1 MRTNYERISRRMT
14 ELNPGGEKMGG
25 ADSIGV
31 RAKGEEWRRD
41 PKPSGKVLEFIHAR
55 RSGKIGPFPKS
66 FRRETKQK
74 DELPTAVRELE
85 TTEEAQR
92 VKAVS
97 STIYCSEQA
106 GEYHQ
111 GLGDVKDITIKGL
124 EIIKKADRVYL
135 EAYTSI
141 LCVGKDVLE
150 QFYECPVILADRDL
164 VEQGSDEILRDALTK
179 DIAFLVVGDPFGA
192 TTHTDLVLR
201 AQEAGIPCQVV
212 HNASIMNA
220 IGCCGLQL
228 YSFGETVSIP
238 YWTDTWQPDSFYD
251 KIASNRSRGLH
262 TLCLLDIRV
271 KEPTA
276 ESLTKK
282 KKEYQAPCYM
292 SVNVFATEKTLCVGV
307 ARVGSPSQKIV
318 ACSLEEMRTTDLGS
332 PLHSLVIVGRLQP
345 LELEYLV
352 QFAASKEA
360 LEQLTA
366 SDPILIQVLV

>member
-1 MRTNYERISRRMT
+1 MLFI
-14 ELNPGGEKMGG
+14 
-25 ADSIGV
+25 IG
-31 RAKGEEWRRD
+31 
-41 PKPSGKVLEFIHAR
+41 L
-55 RSGKIGPFPKS
+55 
-66 FRRETKQK
+66 
-74 DELPTAVRELE
+74 
-85 TTEEAQR
+85 
-92 VKAVS
+92 
-97 STIYCSEQA
+97 
-106 GEYHQ
+106 

-201 AQEAGIPCQVV
+201 AQEAGIPFQVV

-238 YWTDTWQPDSFYD
+238 YWTDTWQPESFYD

-271 KEPTA
+271 KEPTI

-282 KKEYQAPCYM
+282 KKEYQAPCYI
-292 SVNVFATEKTLCVGV
+292 SLPNILEHSKVKRFHPSLDVIASEKTLCVGV

-318 ACSLEEMRTTDLGS
+318 ACSLEEMRSTDLGS
-332 PLHSLVIVGRLQP
+332 PLHSLVIAGRLQP

-360 LEQLTA
+360 LEKLSA
-366 SDPILIQVLV
+366 SNPTLL

>member
-1 MRTNYERISRRMT
+1 MR
-14 ELNPGGEKMGG
+14 
-25 ADSIGV
+25 
-31 RAKGEEWRRD
+31 
-41 PKPSGKVLEFIHAR
+41 
-55 RSGKIGPFPKS
+55 
-66 FRRETKQK
+66 Q
-74 DELPTAVRELE
+74 
-85 TTEEAQR
+85 
-92 VKAVS
+92 
-97 STIYCSEQA
+97 
-106 GEYHQ
+106 
-111 GLGDVKDITIKGL
+111 
-124 EIIKKADRVYL
+124 
-135 EAYTSI
+135 
-141 LCVGKDVLE
+141 E
-150 QFYECPVILADRDL
+150 QFYECPVILADREL

-271 KEPTA
+271 KEPTT

-292 SVNVFATEKTLCVGV
+292 SVSEAAHQLLQIIKRRKETGDHQNRDVIASEKTLCVGV

-332 PLHSLVIVGRLQP
+332 PLHSLVIAGRLQP

-366 SDPILIQVLV
+366 SDPILIQSLIKISTSLLVDISNKSLLLISIFFSWSLSMAASGFSRASRG